1 MPHPTDADEQ
11 LPAPAERR
19 PGGGRAAIPAAV
31 EIPGS
36 PGPNDIGWC
45 QDQLEIAQRSE
56 REIRRELH
64 RARVAEQIA
73 EEASI
78 ASAQQV
84 LRVEER
90 LADQLVLADALEQR
104 LRLDTAE
111 RRTELA
117 ELAARGDRQQQLIDG
132 MKTSLSWRLTRP
144 LRLVKRVLGAS
155 RRY

>member
-104 LRLDTAE
+104 LRPDTAE